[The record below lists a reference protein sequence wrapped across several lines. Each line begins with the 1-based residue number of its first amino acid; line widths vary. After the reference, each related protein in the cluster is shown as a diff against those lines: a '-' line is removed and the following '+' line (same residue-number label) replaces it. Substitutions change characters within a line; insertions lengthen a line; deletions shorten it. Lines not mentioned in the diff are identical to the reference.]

1 MQRVV
6 VYIDGFNL
14 YRGIKDSGWQQ
25 YLWLNLHSLGE
36 KLCHRAEQKLSLKQ
50 QLVRVRYFTT
60 PVKNRAKEKRQR
72 IYLDALRTF
81 PRSKLTLHF
90 GKYVQRGN
98 SWEEKMTDVNLAVEL
113 TCDAFNNLFDTAIIV
128 SGDTDFVGLI
138 KAVRNRFHNK
148 QVVVAFPPKR
158 DKNISLK
165 HASSSSFTISMNDLL
180 NSQFPNEVPKRDG
193 SKLIRP
199 PEWR

>member
-14 YRGIKDSGWQQ
+14 YRGIKDSGWRQF
-25 YLWLNLHSLGE
+25 LWLNLHSLSE

-60 PVKNRAKEKRQR
+60 PVKKRAKEKRQR
-72 IYLDALRTF
+72 VYLDALRTF
-81 PRSKLTLHF
+81 PKSKLTLHF

-98 SWEEKMTDVNLAVEL
+98 GWEEKMTDVNLAVEL
-113 TCDAFNNLFDTAIIV
+113 TCDAFNDLFDTAIIV

-138 KAVRNRFHNK
+138 KTVRNRFQNK
-148 QVVVAFPPKR
+148 KVVVAFPPKR
-158 DKNISLK
+158 DNNISLK
-165 HASSSSFTISMNDLL
+165 HVSSSSFTISMNDLS
-180 NSQFPNEVPKRDG
+180 NSQFPNEVSKRG
-193 SKLIRP
+193 GRKLKRP
-199 PEWR
+199 LEWR